1 VLSGHAITGAELS
14 DAPAILSGKPAAVS
28 GILQPLSDRLGGNG
42 MVSSR
47 ELDPGASTLA
57 FFGAELRQ
65 HRATAGMSQD
75 DLGRAINFSG
85 ALVGRVEMA
94 ERMPSQD
101 FADRCDEALNTGGFF
116 GRFRNLVKRE
126 AFPSW
131 FGPFVEYEERA
142 SKIFNWDNRVVP
154 GLLQTEDYARAIVR
168 AGQPREAP
176 EVIERDVA
184 ARIDRQA
191 ILARQNPPLLWCV
204 LDEAVLR
211 RPVGGSDTMQEQ
223 VKRLVEVA
231 DSTSVVLQVLPFA
244 VTEHHGADGALT
256 ILESDSEPPVAYA
269 EGWHSG
275 RMIESATEVA
285 DAVMAFD
292 LIRASALP
300 RGASLDLI
308 RTIEYG
314 P

>member
-1 VLSGHAITGAELS
+1 MASA
-14 DAPAILSGKPAAVS
+14 
-28 GILQPLSDRLGGNG
+28 
-42 MVSSR
+42 R

-57 FFGAELRQ
+57 FFGAELRR
-65 HRATAGMSQD
+65 HRIAAGLSQD

-101 FADRCDEALNTGGFF
+101 FAERCDEALTTGGFF
-116 GRFRNLVKRE
+116 GRFRDLVKRE

-131 FGPFVEYEERA
+131 FGPFVEYEEKA
-142 SKIFNWDNRVVP
+142 SKICNWENRIVS
-154 GLLQTEDYARAIVR
+154 GLLQTEDYARAIMR
-168 AGQPREAP
+168 AGRPREAP

-184 ARIDRQA
+184 IRMDRQA
-191 ILARQNPPLLWCV
+191 VLTRENPPLLWCV

-211 RPVGGSDTMQEQ
+211 RPVGGPDTMREQ
-223 VKRLVEVA
+223 LKRLTEAA
-231 DSTSVVLQVLPFA
+231 DSTNVVLQVMPLA
-244 VTEHHGADGALT
+244 VTEHPGADGSLT
-256 ILESDSEPPVAYA
+256 ILELASGLPVAYS
-269 EGWHSG
+269 EGWHNE
-275 RMIESATEVA
+275 RLVESAAEVA

-292 LIRASALP
+292 LIRAAALP

-308 RTIEYG
+308 RTIEFG